1 MAPSPS
7 NPLPILVALVLVA
20 GLLGRAQ
27 ATETTV
33 DELRAG
39 DRVVLELSRGG
50 TLVGHAHTYDG
61 QCLGLMTD
69 EGLVR
74 VEDEIIASI
83 VVEART
89 SDAPLPRI
97 ESPTTEEAI
106 KRVRRA
112 RRRARGLAVAS
123 FFLPGLGLAATGH
136 PGLGALYLGGVLVV
150 DALVVLSIVLN
161 WDYVGAIALGGLE
174 VSARV
179 TSAGLAYQSGLRA
192 FAAAVPAGEGQ
203 WAGVVGIVLRL

>member
-1 MAPSPS
+1 MVPSPS
-7 NPLPILVALVLVA
+7 NPLLVLVSLGLAA

-27 ATETTV
+27 ATETSL
-33 DELRAG
+33 DDLRVG

-50 TLVGHAHTYDG
+50 TLEGHARTYDG

-69 EGLVR
+69 EGLLR

-89 SDAPLPRI
+89 SDAALPRVEI
-97 ESPTTEEAI
+97 PTTEEAI
-106 KRVRRA
+106 KRVHRA

-123 FFLPGLGLAATGH
+123 FFLPGLGLAATGQ
-136 PGLGALYLGGVLVV
+136 PGLGALYLAGVLVV
-150 DALVVLSIVLN
+150 DALVVLTVVLN
-161 WDYVGAIALGGLE
+161 WDYVGAVALGGLE

-179 TSAGLAYQSGLRA
+179 TSAGLAYRSGLRA